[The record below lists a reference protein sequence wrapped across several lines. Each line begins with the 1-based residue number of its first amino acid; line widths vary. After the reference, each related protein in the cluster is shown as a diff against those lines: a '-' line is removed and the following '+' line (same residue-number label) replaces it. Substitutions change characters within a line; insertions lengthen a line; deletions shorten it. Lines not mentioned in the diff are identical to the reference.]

1 MSDTFLGIVVGSG
14 FTALGVLLQGLVSW
28 FLDYRRHERTLRL
41 QEMMSHKGKRHEIE
55 RMRRDVYCGF
65 IDTYGNLI
73 TSRAMSKIDGGI
85 AQLFKGR

>member
-41 QEMMSHKGKRHEIE
+41 QEMMSHKGKG
-55 RMRRDVYCGF
+55 MRLKECVG
-65 IDTYGNLI
+65 
-73 TSRAMSKIDGGI
+73 MSIVASLTPMAI
-85 AQLFKGR
+85 